1 MRRRADRG
9 GVFGSVKQT
18 KQGRKRTMG
27 KKLYLPIRG
36 SGRCGKVLPESWDLP
51 RRKKVGVVG
60 FYAGLEHQLG
70 TAMAMTTATAGRRVG
85 EAPTQ
90 LTPGIGRGG

>member
-1 MRRRADRG
+1 MTG
-9 GVFGSVKQT
+9 KQ
-18 KQGRKRTMG
+18 
-27 KKLYLPIRG
+27 LYLAIRG

-70 TAMAMTTATAGRRVG
+70 PATVMATATTGR
-85 EAPTQ
+85 PW
-90 LTPGIGRGG
+90 GRLPPN